1 MSIVSRIFDRYRQ
14 ALNHSQDLYENIY
27 RHNADHAQQFYN
39 DFLHSLILPFSR
51 QFDDP
56 AWRDTLAL
64 SLESFFTRRDIDFIA
79 VDGTCSKDPFQDFV
93 VFFGGAYGVKGQIS
107 LEGESKRVRYKRWS
121 MDEDVSM
128 VAYVPVPY
136 AEVGDALGA
145 EEDFTLSEADK
156 IDLSNIHTRIMQ
168 LAEIYLAYQLA
179 KSSTIDHP
187 RLLLMDLSPSSVLIS
202 TDVGMDRIGIVAE
215 KGATTGLSQADLAV
229 AYSHPVSTRLGIP
242 SIKRYRR
249 YSHLVGRLHATGGNS
264 ISMEQLIRESELS
277 VAEWEYS
284 LGGQSS
290 GEHVAHMLFERK
302 GDTIQ
307 ARIDVRES
315 WTRVVRFFETV
326 CSRMFQ
332 GRGSEASEAL
342 LYHVSTHEGDRVR
355 WMSPDDVSFLV
366 AVGLRAL
373 IEEC

>member
-1 MSIVSRIFDRYRQ
+1 MSIVSRIFDHYRQ
-14 ALNHSQDLYENIY
+14 ALNHSQDRYENIY

-39 DFLHSLILPFSR
+39 DFLHSLIVPFSG

-79 VDGTCSKDPFQDFV
+79 VDGTCSKDQFQDFV

-187 RLLLMDLSPSSVLIS
+187 RLILMDLSLSSVLMS
-202 TDVGMDRIGIVAE
+202 TDMGMERIGIVAE
-215 KGATTGLSQADLAV
+215 KGSDTGLSRADLAV
-229 AYSHPVSTRLGIP
+229 AYSHPLSTHLGIP
-242 SIKRYRR
+242 STKRYR
-249 YSHLVGRLHATGGNS
+249 VIAT
-264 ISMEQLIRESELS
+264 
-277 VAEWEYS
+277 W
-284 LGGQSS
+284 
-290 GEHVAHMLFERK
+290 
-302 GDTIQ
+302 
-307 ARIDVRES
+307 
-315 WTRVVRFFETV
+315 
-326 CSRMFQ
+326 
-332 GRGSEASEAL
+332 
-342 LYHVSTHEGDRVR
+342 
-355 WMSPDDVSFLV
+355 
-366 AVGLRAL
+366 
-373 IEEC
+373 